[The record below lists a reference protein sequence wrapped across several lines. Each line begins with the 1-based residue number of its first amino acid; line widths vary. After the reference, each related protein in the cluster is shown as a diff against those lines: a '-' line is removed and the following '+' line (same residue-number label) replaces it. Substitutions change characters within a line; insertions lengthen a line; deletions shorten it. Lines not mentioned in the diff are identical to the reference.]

1 MPLAVDSSNEDAE
14 DAPASPSRASWARLV
29 RRIYEVDPLLCP
41 RCRGPLSM
49 VAVITEQKV
58 VTAILRHLE
67 KHAQPT
73 SVHAR
78 DPPAA

>member
-1 MPLAVDSSNEDAE
+1 
-14 DAPASPSRASWARLV
+14 
-29 RRIYEVDPLLCP
+29 
-41 RCRGPLSM
+41 

-58 VTAILRHLE
+58 VAAILRQLE
-67 KHAQPT
+67 KHDQPT

>member
-1 MPLAVDSSNEDAE
+1 MFARGQRRARVPEPRQLGAAGLCYED
-14 DAPASPSRASWARLV
+14 W
-29 RRIYEVDPLLCP
+29 RIYEVDPLLCP

-58 VTAILRHLE
+58 VTAILRHLD
-67 KHAQPT
+67 KHDQPT